1 MVAAVEAH
9 GSFWVPARMRGLTFL
24 VTGATGGL
32 GSLVCKDLVAR
43 GAHVIAH
50 GRSRAKLD
58 ALLADLGSGARGVL
72 ADFAS
77 LAETHALARDIG
89 QFDVLVNNAGVGFGR
104 DQMKRETSR
113 EGFELR
119 FAVNYI
125 APFILTYSLIGRVQ
139 AVIQVASAGQRALD
153 FTDLDF
159 EHNYDGIVAYRR
171 SKLAQVMLMLDTAA
185 SCAVPTNALHPGT
198 FLDTG
203 MVRESGIT
211 PLGTA
216 REGADAIG
224 FVIERTL
231 EGVTGRFF
239 DQHRIA
245 DADPAAYDTV
255 ARAKL
260 REWTTEQVLARLRD
274 ARKRDGS

>member
-1 MVAAVEAH
+1 
-9 GSFWVPARMRGLTFL
+9 MRGLMFL

-58 ALLADLGSGARGVL
+58 ALLAELGSRARGVL

-77 LAETHALARDIG
+77 LAETHALARNVG
-89 QFDVLVNNAGVGFGR
+89 HVDVLVNNAGVGFGR
-104 DQMKRETSR
+104 DQMRRETSR
-113 EGFELR
+113 DGFELR
-119 FAVNYI
+119 LAVNYV
-125 APFILTYSLIGRVQ
+125 APFILTYSMIGRVR
-139 AVIQVASAGQRALD
+139 AVVQVASAGQRALD

-159 EHNYDGIVAYRR
+159 ERNYDGIVAYRR

-185 SCAVPTNALHPGT
+185 SGTVPTNALHPGT

-216 REGADAIG
+216 REGADAIE
-224 FVIERTL
+224 FVIEKTL

-245 DADPAAYDTV
+245 HADPVAYDTAV
-255 ARAKL
+255 RAKL
-260 REWTTEQVLARLRD
+260 REWTTAQVVSRSQRGFAVDRDEQ
-274 ARKRDGS
+274 

>member
-1 MVAAVEAH
+1 
-9 GSFWVPARMRGLTFL
+9 MRGLTFL

-50 GRSRAKLD
+50 GRSRAKLG
-58 ALLADLGSGARGVL
+58 ALLAELGSGARGVL
-72 ADFAS
+72 ADFSS
-77 LAETHALARDIG
+77 LAETYALARDVG
-89 QFDVLVNNAGVGFGR
+89 HVDVLVNNAGVGFGR
-104 DQMKRETSR
+104 DQMKREASR

-125 APFILTYSLIGRVQ
+125 APFILTYALIDRVR

-153 FTDLDF
+153 FADLDF
-159 EHNYDGIVAYRR
+159 EHGYDGIVAYRR

-185 SCAVPTNALHPGT
+185 GYTVPTNALHPGT

-216 REGADAIG
+216 REGADAID

-231 EGVTGRFF
+231 DGVTGRFF
-239 DQHRIA
+239 DQYQIA
-245 DADPAAYDTV
+245 EPDPAARDTA

-260 REWTTEQVLARLRD
+260 REWTAAHILARQRD
-274 ARKRDGS
+274 AGTR